1 PSFPGVPGV
10 AEGLEIYDSTQA
22 SFSHCRNGLEVGAYL
37 RHRRGSG
44 RQSEASSC
52 EHGSVPVLTG
62 RPLPVLAI
70 EDDRPFLE
78 PVVDLATDLGEGG
91 ELQVSMGIDETGC
104 DDAPVVTFLCL
115 REFGPK
121 SATGP
126 NLDHPTALD
135 RHGAAVDRRAGDR
148 HHHVGTD
155 ELNGHQSALPPP
167 NPRTN
172 ARWATRTTTKLGAN
186 ATSAAAA

>member
-1 PSFPGVPGV
+1 QQTDPVAELDRADTTSALDDDLESSTESPHEVGERPRGEHAVFVLVCGLAQRDVDSHAPVAGNGSHIGEHVAVERVGSVRGAPDPDAVVLDREGILEGSQIAGPLPSVPGLPGV

-78 PVVDLATDLGEGG
+78 PVVDLATDL
-91 ELQVSMGIDETGC
+91 
-104 DDAPVVTFLCL
+104 
-115 REFGPK
+115 
-121 SATGP
+121 
-126 NLDHPTALD
+126 
-135 RHGAAVDRRAGDR
+135 
-148 HHHVGTD
+148 
-155 ELNGHQSALPPP
+155 
-167 NPRTN
+167 
-172 ARWATRTTTKLGAN
+172 
-186 ATSAAAA
+186 